1 MMKKT
6 MLLTFLGVLLT
17 LGGAHAQGIAF
28 HEGDWAA
35 ALEKA
40 KKEDKLIFMDCYT
53 TWCGPCKM
61 MAKSVFTDKSVGA
74 FFNDRFV
81 NVKMDMEK
89 GEGRQLAQTY
99 QVRAYPTLLFV
110 DGEGKVV
117 HKALGARQVAD
128 FIELGKAAL
137 KRFDKSAE
145 YATMYE
151 AGDRS
156 AALLRKY
163 AYALKAKK
171 KPYAKVANE
180 YLEADPPFAERLHL
194 QALFDLAAYVDSKL
208 YETMVAQKARI
219 ISEGIATPDDW
230 SAKVLACAEN
240 TLNRAI
246 EYKAEL
252 LLDQATASVKAETSK
267 EESKYF
273 AQRAEVLYAAA
284 LQDGKRCYKAA
295 NTWVRQS
302 AKGNAKQ
309 MLVAATLVVEHSEV
323 AKHRKKARKWA
334 QKAVS
339 LMPTGHHYFQ
349 YAEILKALGEEDAA
363 KAAYNKARELR
374 MKE

>member
-1 MMKKT
+1 MKKT
-6 MLLTFLGVLLT
+6 MVMTLLVSMLALA
-17 LGGAHAQGIAF
+17 GAQAQGIAF
-28 HEGDWAA
+28 HEGDWAS
-35 ALEKA
+35 ALKKA
-40 KKEDKLIFMDCYT
+40 KAEDKLIFMDCYT

-61 MAKSVFTDKSVGA
+61 MAKSVFPEQSVGA
-74 FFNDRFV
+74 FFNQHFV

-110 DGEGKVV
+110 DGDGKVV

-137 KRFDKSAE
+137 KRNDKSAE
-145 YATMYE
+145 YAALYE

-156 AALLRKY
+156 AELLRKY
-163 AYALKAKK
+163 AYALKAQKQ
-171 KPYAKVANE
+171 PYAKVANE
-180 YLEADPPFAERLHL
+180 YLDAEPSFAERQDL
-194 QALFDLAAYVDSKL
+194 QAVYDLVEYVDSKL
-208 YETMVAQKARI
+208 YETMVAHKARI

-246 EYKAEL
+246 EYQAAL
-252 LLDQATASVKAETSK
+252 LLEQAKASVKAETNK
-267 EESKYF
+267 AEGKYF
-273 AQRAEVLYAAA
+273 AQRADVRYAAA
-284 LQDGKRCYKAA
+284 LKDGAACFKAA
-295 NTWVRQS
+295 NKWVRQS

-309 MLVAATLVVEHSEV
+309 MMVAAQLVVETSEV
-323 AKHRKKARKWA
+323 AKHRKKARRWA
-334 QKAVS
+334 AQSVE
-339 LMPTGHHYFQ
+339 LLPTAQQYFQ
-349 YAEILKALGEEDAA
+349 YAELLKAMGDDAAA